1 MNETGLQYAE
11 ELLKRYNGTPD
22 EWEHLQAIKAR
33 LISASPEML
42 IDAYN
47 NGFHEGYSQGFD
59 DGYLHNTRP
68 LSILLVFISFALAF
82 VSILK

>member
-33 LISASPEML
+33 LVSASPEML
-42 IDAYN
+42 KDAYN
-47 NGFHEGYSQGFD
+47 KGFHEGYSKGFD
-59 DGYLHNTRP
+59 DGSLNNTRT
-68 LSILLVFISFALAF
+68 LSILLIFVSFALVVVAT
-82 VSILK
+82 LK

>member
-33 LISASPEML
+33 LISAAPEML
-42 IDAYN
+42 KDAYN
-47 NGFHEGYSQGFD
+47 KGFHEGYSKGFD

-68 LSILLVFISFALAF
+68 LSILLIFVSFALVVVAT
-82 VSILK
+82 LK